1 LVAQNRL
8 LYKTSGLTRVLF
20 VNRELSHF
28 WVFSLSCMT
37 KQRYFSLI
45 LILGTLTALGPFSID
60 MYLPGFPAIALD
72 LHTTGAR
79 VALSL
84 SSFFVGIS
92 AGQLL
97 YGPLLDRFGRKPPLL
112 LGLALYVVASVG
124 CLAVHRIEALIAL
137 RFVQAIGSCAAAVAS
152 VALVRDLF
160 PVKDSA
166 KVFALL
172 MLVVGVSPMV
182 APTVGG
188 YVAAA
193 FGWRAVFAALG
204 GLGTLLLGA
213 TALWLPTNYVP
224 DTTLSLKPRPILTT
238 FWAVLREPQ
247 FTTYA
252 LTGAVSFSGL
262 FAYVSGS
269 PLVFMDIFHVE
280 GKVYG
285 WIFAFLSVGLIGAS
299 QVNSYLLRRYRSEQI
314 VFVALG
320 CQVLTTFALLGLTSA
335 GVLGLGGTI
344 ALLFV
349 FLGCL
354 GFTSPNTSALSLAP
368 FTRNAGSASALMGAI
383 QMGMGALASVG
394 VSLFNAHTAI
404 PMVTI
409 MAVTSLLA
417 LVLLLISR
425 QRIGATLVTA
435 PAGALG
441 GGLH

>member
-1 LVAQNRL
+1 
-8 LYKTSGLTRVLF
+8 
-20 VNRELSHF
+20 
-28 WVFSLSCMT
+28 MT
-37 KQRYFSLI
+37 KQRYFLLI
-45 LILGTLTALGPFSID
+45 LLLGTLTALGPFSID

-72 LHTTGAR
+72 LHTTVAR

-97 YGPLLDRFGRKPPLL
+97 YGPLLDRFGRKPPLFVG
-112 LGLALYVVASVG
+112 LGLYVVASVG
-124 CLAVHRIEALIAL
+124 CLAVHSIEALIVL
-137 RFVQAIGSCAAAVAS
+137 RFVQAVGSCAAAVAS
-152 VALVRDLF
+152 VVLVRDLF

-172 MLVVGVSPMV
+172 ILVVGVSPML
-182 APTVGG
+182 APTLGG

-193 FGWRAVFAALG
+193 FGWRAVFVALG
-204 GLGTLLLGA
+204 GLGAVLLLA
-213 TALWLPTNYVP
+213 TALWLPVSYAP
-224 DTTLSLKPRPILTT
+224 DTTLSLRPRPILTN

-262 FAYVSGS
+262 FAYVAGS

-285 WIFAFLSVGLIGAS
+285 WLFAFLSTGLIGSS
-299 QVNSYLLRRYRSEQI
+299 QVNSWLLRRYQSEQI

-320 CQVLTTFALLGLTSA
+320 CQVLTTLVLLGLTSA
-335 GVLGLGGTI
+335 GLLGLGGTV

-368 FTRNAGSASALMGAI
+368 FTRNAGSASALMGAL

-394 VSLFNAHTAI
+394 VSLFNAHSAT
-404 PMVTI
+404 PMALI
-409 MAVTSLLA
+409 MAATSVLALLILLA
-417 LVLLLISR
+417 GR
-425 QRIGATLVTA
+425 QRIGTLRVA
-435 PAGALG
+435 PVGAAGAV
-441 GGLH
+441 LH

>member
-1 LVAQNRL
+1 MTRL
-8 LYKTSGLTRVLF
+8 
-20 VNRELSHF
+20 
-28 WVFSLSCMT
+28 
-37 KQRYFSLI
+37 RYISLI

-72 LHTTGAR
+72 LHTTAAR

-97 YGPLLDRFGRKPPLL
+97 YGPLLDRFGRKPPLY
-112 LGLALYVVASVG
+112 LGLALYVGASVG
-124 CLAVHRIEALIAL
+124 CLAVHSIEALIVL
-137 RFVQAIGSCAAAVAS
+137 RFVQAIGSCAAAVAA
-152 VALVRDLF
+152 VAMVRDLF
-160 PVKDSA
+160 PVQDSA

-182 APTVGG
+182 APTLGG
-188 YVAAA
+188 YVIAA
-193 FGWRAVFAALG
+193 FGWRAVFVALG
-204 GLGTLLLGA
+204 GLGAVLLLA
-213 TALWLPTNYVP
+213 TARWLPTNYVP
-224 DTTLSLKPRPILTT
+224 DTALSLKPRPILTN

-269 PLVFMDIFHVE
+269 PLVFMDIYHVDS
-280 GKVYG
+280 KVYG
-285 WIFAFLSVGLIGAS
+285 WIFAFLSIGLIGAS
-299 QVNSYLLRRYRSEQI
+299 QVNSQLLRRYQSEQI

-320 CQVLTTFALLGLTSA
+320 CQVVTTLVLLGLTSA

-394 VSLFNAHTAI
+394 VSLFNAHTAL
-404 PMVTI
+404 PMVAI

-417 LVLLLISR
+417 LLLLLASR
-425 QRIGATLVTA
+425 QRIGAIVAA
-435 PAGALG
+435 PAGALE

>member
-1 LVAQNRL
+1 
-8 LYKTSGLTRVLF
+8 
-20 VNRELSHF
+20 
-28 WVFSLSCMT
+28 MT

-72 LHTTGAR
+72 LHTTVAR

-124 CLAVHRIEALIAL
+124 CLAVHSIEALIAL

-193 FGWRAVFAALG
+193 FGWRAVFVALG
-204 GLGTLLLGA
+204 GLGTLLLTV
-213 TALWLPTNYVP
+213 TALWLPTHYEP
-224 DTTLSLKPRPILTT
+224 DPTLSLKPRPILTN

-262 FAYVSGS
+262 FAYVAGS

-285 WIFAFLSVGLIGAS
+285 WIFAFLSIGLIGAS

-314 VFVALG
+314 VCVALG
-320 CQVLTTFALLGLTSA
+320 CQVLTTLALLGLTSA
-335 GVLGLGGTI
+335 GMLGLGGTI
-344 ALLFV
+344 ALLFI

-368 FTRNAGSASALMGAI
+368 FTRNAGSASALLGAI
-383 QMGMGALASVG
+383 QMGMGTLASVG

-404 PMVTI
+404 PMAAI
-409 MAVTSLLA
+409 MAMTSLLA
-417 LVLLLISR
+417 LLLLLVSR
-425 QRIGATLVTA
+425 QRIGAALVTA

>member
-1 LVAQNRL
+1 
-8 LYKTSGLTRVLF
+8 
-20 VNRELSHF
+20 
-28 WVFSLSCMT
+28 MT

-45 LILGTLTALGPFSID
+45 LILGALTALGPFSID

-72 LHTTGAR
+72 LHTTVAR
-79 VALSL
+79 VGLSL

-97 YGPLLDRFGRKPPLL
+97 YGPLLDRFGRKPPLY
-112 LGLALYVVASVG
+112 LGLALYVAASVG
-124 CLAVHRIEALIAL
+124 CLAVHNIEALIGL

-152 VALVRDLF
+152 VAMVRDLF

-182 APTVGG
+182 APTLGG
-188 YVAAA
+188 YITAA
-193 FGWRAVFAALG
+193 FGWQAVFVVLG
-204 GLGTLLLGA
+204 GLGAVLLLA
-213 TALWLPTNYVP
+213 TARWLPVNYAP
-224 DTTLSLKPRPILTT
+224 DTTLSLKPRPILTN

-269 PLVFMDIFHVE
+269 PLVFMDIFHVG

-285 WIFAFLSVGLIGAS
+285 WIFAFLSIGLIGAS
-299 QVNSYLLRRYRSEQI
+299 QVNSQLLRRYQSEQI

-320 CQVLTTFALLGLTSA
+320 CQVLTTFVLLGLTSA
-335 GVLGLGGTI
+335 GVLGLGGTV
-344 ALLFV
+344 ALLFL
-349 FLGCL
+349 FLCCL
-354 GFTSPNTSALSLAP
+354 GFTNPNTSALSLAP

-394 VSLFNAHTAI
+394 VSLFNVHSAL
-404 PMVTI
+404 PMVAI
-409 MAVTSLLA
+409 MAATSLLA
-417 LVLLLISR
+417 LVVLLAGR
-425 QRIGATLVTA
+425 QRIGTLLAA
-435 PAGALG
+435 PAGAVG

>member
-1 LVAQNRL
+1 MLRGT
-8 LYKTSGLTRVLF
+8 YPFPVLMSKQKYF
-20 VNRELSHF
+20 V
-28 WVFSLSCMT
+28 
-37 KQRYFSLI
+37 LI
-45 LILGTLTALGPFSID
+45 LILGALTALGPFSID
-60 MYLPGFPAIALD
+60 MYLPGFPAIAQN
-72 LHTTGAR
+72 LHTTVAR
-79 VALSL
+79 VGLSL

-97 YGPLLDRFGRKPPLL
+97 YGPLLDRYGRKPPLY
-112 LGLALYVVASVG
+112 LGLGLYVAASVG
-124 CLAVHRIEALIAL
+124 CLAVHRIEVLIAL

-152 VALVRDLF
+152 MTMVRDLF

-188 YVAAA
+188 YITTA
-193 FGWRAVFAALG
+193 FGWQAVFVVLG
-204 GLGTLLLGA
+204 GLGGLMLLA
-213 TALWLPTNYVP
+213 TALWLPTSYIP
-224 DTTLSLKPRPILTT
+224 DTTLSLKPRPILTN

-269 PLVFMDIFHVE
+269 PLVFMDLFRVDA
-280 GKVYG
+280 KMYG

-299 QVNSYLLRRYRSEQI
+299 QVNSQLLRRYESAHI
-314 VFVALG
+314 VRVALV
-320 CQVLTTFALLGLTSA
+320 CQVVTTLAFLLLTLAGGIGLA
-335 GVLGLGGTI
+335 GTV

-349 FLGCL
+349 FLCCL

-394 VSLFNAHTAI
+394 VSLFNAHSAL
-404 PMVTI
+404 PMAGI
-409 MAVTSLLA
+409 MAATSVVA
-417 LVLLLISR
+417 LFVLLVGR
-425 QRIGATLVTA
+425 QRVGKLITGELVA
-435 PAGALG
+435 
-441 GGLH
+441 GLH

>member
-1 LVAQNRL
+1 
-8 LYKTSGLTRVLF
+8 
-20 VNRELSHF
+20 
-28 WVFSLSCMT
+28 MT
-37 KQRYFSLI
+37 KQRYFFLI

-72 LHTTGAR
+72 LHTTVAR

-97 YGPLLDRFGRKPPLL
+97 YGPLLDRFGRKPPLFM
-112 LGLALYVVASVG
+112 GLALYVVASVG
-124 CLAVHRIEALIAL
+124 CLAVHSIEALIVL

-152 VALVRDLF
+152 VVLVRDLF

-172 MLVVGVSPMV
+172 ILVVGVSPML
-182 APTVGG
+182 APTLGG

-193 FGWRAVFAALG
+193 FGWRAVFVTLG
-204 GLGTLLLGA
+204 GLGALLLLA
-213 TALWLPTNYVP
+213 TALWLPVNYVP
-224 DTTLSLKPRPILTT
+224 DTTLSLKPRPILTN

-269 PLVFMDIFHVE
+269 PLVFMDIFHVA

-285 WIFAFLSVGLIGAS
+285 WLFAFLSIGLIGAS
-299 QVNSYLLRRYRSEQI
+299 QVNSQLLRFYRSEQI
-314 VFVALG
+314 VFGALG
-320 CQVLTTFALLGLTSA
+320 CQVLTTLLLLGLTSA
-335 GVLGLGGTI
+335 GLLSLGGTV

-349 FLGCL
+349 FLCCL
-354 GFTSPNTSALSLAP
+354 GFTNPNTSALSLAP

-383 QMGMGALASVG
+383 QMGMGALASVS
-394 VSLFNAHTAI
+394 VSLFNSHSAT
-404 PMVTI
+404 PMAAI
-409 MAVTSLLA
+409 MAITSVLA
-417 LVLLLISR
+417 LLILLVSR
-425 QRIGATLVTA
+425 QRINTLRAA
-435 PAGALG
+435 PAGAAG
-441 GGLH
+441 AGLH